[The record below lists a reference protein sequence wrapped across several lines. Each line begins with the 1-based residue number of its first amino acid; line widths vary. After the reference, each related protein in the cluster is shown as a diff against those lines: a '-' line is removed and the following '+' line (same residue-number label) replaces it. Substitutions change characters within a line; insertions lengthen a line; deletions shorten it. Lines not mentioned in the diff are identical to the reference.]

1 MQDFDTIIFDMYG
14 VILKESKGNFIPY
27 TCSHFDVTEHE
38 RLKRQFREEQLFTKA
53 GNGEISSEN
62 FLSRLGFKDTDFHMK
77 DYIENHLSL
86 DSGFIPF
93 AEKYYTGY
101 EFVLLSNDVSEW
113 SRYITNYYKLD
124 KYFKNKIVS
133 GDVQCRKPDEEI
145 FRITL
150 SRIKKQAVRC
160 IFIDNSVAN
169 LRVAESIG
177 LTPILFNRDNE
188 NYDGII
194 INSFP
199 ELDSLIEQGKYKKCK

>member
-1 MQDFDTIIFDMYG
+1 M
-14 VILKESKGNFIPY
+14 
-27 TCSHFDVTEHE
+27 
-38 RLKRQFREEQLFTKA
+38 
-53 GNGEISSEN
+53 
-62 FLSRLGFKDTDFHMK
+62 
-77 DYIENHLSL
+77 
-86 DSGFIPF
+86 
-93 AEKYYTGY
+93 
-101 EFVLLSNDVSEW
+101 LLSNDVSEW
-113 SRYITNYYKLD
+113 SKYITNYYKLD

-199 ELDSLIEQGKYKKCK
+199 ELDSLIEQGQYKKCK